1 MNERKNNSQQGN
13 LLKNKKENQI
23 LGDESENRNILRPL
37 KLDDFIGQSLIKEN
51 LKIFISSSI
60 TRFETLDHTLLS
72 GPPGLGKTTLA
83 KIIANE
89 MGSQVKIIA
98 APSLTKTA
106 DLASVLTSLKNGDVF
121 FIDEIHRLNKNIE
134 ETLYSA
140 LEDFKLD
147 IIIGEGISA
156 KIINISLE
164 KFTLIGAT
172 TKIGS
177 ISKPLRDRFGIV
189 FNLEFYENSDLVV
202 LISQVAKKLHMEF
215 CQESALEIAKRSRGT
230 PRIAIRLVK
239 RIRDFAIFQNIQNQ
253 INPQN
258 IKDIFELMKIDDFG
272 LDSEDRKYIRFL
284 ADNYFQKPVGLETIS
299 AALGNEIENI
309 TENIEPYLLSIGFLE
324 KTPRGRILKERG
336 VEYFQNYKNN

>member
-1 MNERKNNSQQGN
+1 MIKNNNNLTN
-13 LLKNKKENQI
+13 LLKNKKENQVFDDD
-23 LGDESENRNILRPL
+23 LENRNILRPF
-37 KLDDFIGQSLIKEN
+37 KLHDFTGQNAIKEN
-51 LKIFISSSI
+51 LAIFISSSM
-60 TRFETLDHTLLS
+60 TRGDALDHTLLS

-89 MGSQVKIIA
+89 MCAQIKIIS

-147 IIIGEGISA
+147 IIIGEGVSA

-189 FNLEFYENSDLVV
+189 FNLELYENSDLAI
-202 LISQVAKKLHMEF
+202 LIIQVAKKLNLNF
-215 CQESALEIAKRSRGT
+215 CKECAFEISKRSRGT

-253 INPQN
+253 IDSQN
-258 IKDIFELMKIDDFG
+258 IKNIFELMKIDDFG
-272 LDSEDRKYIRFL
+272 LDSEDRKYIKFL
-284 ADNYFQKPVGLETIS
+284 AENYFQKPVGIETIA

-324 KTPRGRILKERG
+324 KTPRGRILTDRG
-336 VEYFQNYKNN
+336 VQHFQN